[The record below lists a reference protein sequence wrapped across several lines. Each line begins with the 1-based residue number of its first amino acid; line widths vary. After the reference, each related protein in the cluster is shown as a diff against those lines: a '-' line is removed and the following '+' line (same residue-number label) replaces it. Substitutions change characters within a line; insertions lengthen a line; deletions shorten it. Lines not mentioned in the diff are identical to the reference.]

1 MHVVGT
7 TRGTVWARLPGP
19 ASPPEG
25 LLAAHTFGCLQ
36 PERGNETPS
45 GIVVFSMRIPTDGAL
60 VAPAADMVE
69 VDFGEAFRRL
79 SEGHV
84 QSAYRLA
91 WAILGNEAD
100 AQDAVQDAFAA
111 AWRQRST
118 LRDAKRFDA
127 WFGRIL
133 LNRCR
138 DRLRQRGRFPEM
150 ARDGVDGVM
159 PDHSR
164 QTLDRDELYREI
176 TRLDPDQRI
185 VVILRFWQ
193 DMAVDDIAE
202 RLGVPPG
209 TVKSRLSR
217 SVARLRVALE
227 EGAR

>member
-1 MHVVGT
+1 
-7 TRGTVWARLPGP
+7 
-19 ASPPEG
+19 
-25 LLAAHTFGCLQ
+25 
-36 PERGNETPS
+36 
-45 GIVVFSMRIPTDGAL
+45 
-60 VAPAADMVE
+60 
-69 VDFGEAFRRL
+69 
-79 SEGHV
+79 
-84 QSAYRLA
+84 
-91 WAILGNEAD
+91 
-100 AQDAVQDAFAA
+100 
-111 AWRQRST
+111 
-118 LRDAKRFDA
+118 
-127 WFGRIL
+127 
-133 LNRCR
+133 
-138 DRLRQRGRFPEM
+138 M